1 MLPSCLPAS
10 CIRWD
15 SSLVNFVSRT
25 SLAFP
30 VINANF
36 PLLLNILV
44 FPLFKTLSALTPH
57 VFIRGKIL
65 QKGGN
70 NTENNINFFGQP
82 KDYWKFSQH
91 FSSPMD
97 KRQMWMYSG
106 VKSTGCNLTHYST
119 VLAHTNDGWRDPTP
133 THAEKRAGHAVSRTG
148 PHWAW
153 TGRKWRQWDW
163 GQR

>member
-82 KDYWKFSQH
+82 KDCWKFSQH

-133 THAEKRAGHAVSRTG
+133 THAGKRAGHAVNRTG

>member
-10 CIRWD
+10 CIRRD

-30 VINANF
+30 VIDANF

-57 VFIRGKIL
+57 VFFRRKSL

-70 NTENNINFFGQP
+70 NTESNIKFFGRP
-82 KDYWKFSQH
+82 KDLWKFSQH
-91 FSSPMD
+91 FSSPKD

-106 VKSTGCNLTHYST
+106 VKSAGCNLTHYCT
-119 VLAHTNDGWRDPTP
+119 VLAHINDGWRDPTP
-133 THAEKRAGHAVSRTG
+133 THAGKRTGHAVSRAG

-153 TGRKWRQWDW
+153 TGRKWRWWDQW
-163 GQR
+163 